1 MRPITVTVG
10 PLDAASANAI
20 CLSQT
25 PSAGPLTLNGATVV
39 DGVAVLDTAR
49 RVLITAA
56 SNESAKTFTIT
67 GTNWSGAA
75 ISETIAG
82 PNATTAYTALDFK
95 TVTSITISATAAGAV
110 QVGTNNIASSA
121 WARMDDWAPT
131 YVSIQ
136 CNSSGT
142 VDFTVQSSL
151 DDPNSPSNPVDPADC
166 VWIDT
171 NDSLAVGASASLQT
185 NYFFAPAFLRILLN
199 SGDGTVTATFTQ
211 HGAS

>member
-1 MRPITVTVG
+1 MRPIVISAG
-10 PLDAASANAI
+10 PLALASANAI

-25 PSAGPLTLNGATVV
+25 PSAGALTLNGATVSG
-39 DGVAVLDTAR
+39 GVAVLDTGR
-49 RVLITAA
+49 RVLITTA

-67 GTNWSGAA
+67 GTNWSGSI

-95 TVTSITISATAAGAV
+95 TVTSVTISASAAGAV
-110 QVGTNNIASSA
+110 QVGTNDIASSP
-121 WARMDDWAPT
+121 WARMDDYAPGL
-131 YVSIQ
+131 VSIQ
-136 CNSSGT
+136 CNSTGT

-151 DDPNSPSNPVDPADC
+151 DDPNSATNPVDPADC

-171 NDSLAVGASASLQT
+171 NDTLAVGASSSLQT
-185 NYFFAPAFLRILLN
+185 NYFFAPAFVRILLN
-199 SGDGTVTATFTQ
+199 SGDGSVSATITQ